1 MTRKSVHVLSGL
13 IGFALV
19 MATLA
24 GCGTTKSSESGAPQ
38 ESTKAATINKVEG
51 TYLVDVAVRAER
63 IEIDENTGRLI
74 VFFRVANTIYPAGE
88 TSLDKKAGAFHFRKP
103 AGSGYIRSVSL
114 ALAPTQDEVTEEIA
128 KKLVFGEPSL
138 EPTTSLK
145 TGFNEIDLYGSGR
158 VELIARA
165 AIEPESLPRTADD
178 ARAWL
183 KDVAADRKLV
193 VSYEL
198 SAETAPNKE
207 ISADIT
213 ITIPEGAFGDEP
225 AIIGTYGL

>member
-1 MTRKSVHVLSGL
+1 VTRKSVHVLSGL

-19 MATLA
+19 TATFA
-24 GCGTTKSSESGAPQ
+24 GCETTKSRESGAPQ

-74 VFFRVANTIYPAGE
+74 VFFRVANTIYPAAE
-88 TSLDKKAGAFHFRKP
+88 TSLEKKAGAFHFRKP
-103 AGSGYIRSVSL
+103 AGSGYVRAVSL

-138 EPTTSLK
+138 EPTARLT

-165 AIEPESLPRTADD
+165 AIEPESLPRTVDE

-213 ITIPEGAFGDEP
+213 MTIPERAFGDEI